1 MDYKMVDFI
10 KSFNTNKII
19 MEEDQNTQTETEEK
33 RLERIAKE
41 QTEAIGKLMNVDAEL
56 AVVQAMLE
64 EWGEPADK
72 QCFEG
77 VRQKLNTL
85 YHRLKDTSRPR

>member
-1 MDYKMVDFI
+1 
-10 KSFNTNKII
+10 
-19 MEEDQNTQTETEEK
+19 MEEDKNAQTETEEK
-33 RLERIAKE
+33 RLERIATE
-41 QTEAIGKLMNVDAEL
+41 QTEAVGKLMNIDAEL
-56 AVVQAMLE
+56 ADIQAMLE

-72 QCFEG
+72 QYFEG